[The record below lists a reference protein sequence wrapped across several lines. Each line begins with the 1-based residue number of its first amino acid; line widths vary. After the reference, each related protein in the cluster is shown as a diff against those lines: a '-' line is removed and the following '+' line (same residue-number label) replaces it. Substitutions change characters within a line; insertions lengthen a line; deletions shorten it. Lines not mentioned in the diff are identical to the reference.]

1 VKVLITGGAGFVG
14 VHLAGALVDGGAD
27 VTLADNF
34 ARGVQD
40 ATFQQLLARS
50 GVRAQEAD
58 LLSPGFAGA
67 VDRDFDAIFHLAAII
82 GVRHV
87 LERPY
92 DVLADNAAMTVHAI
106 EAGRCQRALQRVV
119 FSSTS
124 EIYAGSLVHLP
135 SMAVPTPETTPIA
148 LTDLSAPRTSYMLS
162 KAFGEA
168 LFHHSGL
175 PATSVRLHN
184 IYGPRMGM
192 SHVIP
197 ELLHKAWRASDGD
210 ELTVAN
216 LGHRRTFCYVADA
229 VRMLVAILGAPAT
242 SGEVL
247 NIGNS
252 SPEVTIGEVAE
263 TVVSVVGRRM
273 SVVAGPDTPGSPA
286 RRCPDVS
293 RLTALTGVVGTTSL
307 ADGIRATFEWY
318 REHAFTGDGPVAR

>member
-27 VTLADNF
+27 VTLVDNF

-58 LLSPGFAGA
+58 LLSPGFADA

-106 EAGRCQRALQRVV
+106 EAGRRQRALQRIV

-148 LTDLSAPRTSYMLS
+148 LTDLAAPRTSYMLS

-197 ELLHKAWRASDGD
+197 ELLHKAWRAADGD
-210 ELTVAN
+210 ELSVAN
-216 LGHRRTFCYVADA
+216 LGHRRTFCFVADA
-229 VRMLVAILGAPAT
+229 VRMLVAILGAPAAA
-242 SGEVL
+242 GEVL

-273 SVVAGPDTPGSPA
+273 AVVAGPDTPGSPA

-293 RLTALTGVVGTTSL
+293 RLTGLTGVIGTTSL

>member
-1 VKVLITGGAGFVG
+1 MKVLVTGGAGFVG

-27 VTLADNF
+27 VTLVDNF

-40 ATFQQLLARS
+40 ATFQRLLARP

-67 VDRDFDAIFHLAAII
+67 VDRNFDAIFHLAAII

-106 EAGRCQRALQRVV
+106 EAGRRQRALRRVV

-197 ELLHKAWRASDGD
+197 ELLHKAWLAADGD
-210 ELTVAN
+210 ELSVAN
-216 LGHRRTFCYVADA
+216 LGHRRTFCFVADA
-229 VRMLVAILGAPAT
+229 VRMLIAILGAPAAA
-242 SGEVL
+242 GEVL

-293 RLTALTGVVGTTSL
+293 RLTALTGVVGTTPL
-307 ADGIRATFEWY
+307 ADGIRTTFDWY

>member
-1 VKVLITGGAGFVG
+1 MKVLVTGGAGFVG
-14 VHLAGALVDGGAD
+14 GHLAAALLDDGAE
-27 VTLADNF
+27 VTLVDNF

-40 ATFQQLLARS
+40 ATFRQLLSRP

-58 LLSPGFAGA
+58 LLSPGFADA

-106 EAGRCQRALQRVV
+106 EAGRRQRALRRVV

-135 SMAVPTPETTPIA
+135 TMAVPTPEDTPIA
-148 LTDLSAPRTSYMLS
+148 LTDLAAPRTSYMLS

-197 ELLHKAWRASDGD
+197 ELLHKAWRAVDGD
-210 ELTVAN
+210 ELPVAN

-229 VRMLVAILGAPAT
+229 VRMLVAIVGAPAD
-242 SGEVL
+242 GAVL
-247 NIGNS
+247 NVGNS

-293 RLTALTGVVGTTSL
+293 RLTALTGVTGTTSL

-318 REHAFTGDGPVAR
+318 REHAFSGDGPVAR

>member
-1 VKVLITGGAGFVG
+1 MKVLVTGGAGFVG
-14 VHLAGALVDGGAD
+14 GHLAAALLDDGAE
-27 VTLADNF
+27 VTLVDNF

-40 ATFQQLLARS
+40 ATFRQLLSRP

-58 LLSPGFAGA
+58 LLSPGFADA

-106 EAGRCQRALQRVV
+106 EAGRRQRALRRVV

-135 SMAVPTPETTPIA
+135 TMAVPTPEDTPIA
-148 LTDLSAPRTSYMLS
+148 LTDLAAPRTSYMLS

-197 ELLHKAWRASDGD
+197 ELLHKAWRAVDGD
-210 ELTVAN
+210 ELPVAN

-229 VRMLVAILGAPAT
+229 VRMLVAIVGAPAD
-242 SGEVL
+242 GAVL
-247 NIGNS
+247 NVGNS

-293 RLTALTGVVGTTSL
+293 RLTALTGVTGTTSL
-307 ADGIRATFEWY
+307 ADGVRATFEWY
-318 REHAFTGDGPVAR
+318 REHAFSGDGPVAR

>member
-1 VKVLITGGAGFVG
+1 MKVLVTGGAGFVG
-14 VHLAGALVDGGAD
+14 GHLAAALLDGGAE
-27 VTLADNF
+27 VTLVDNF

-40 ATFQQLLARS
+40 ATFQRLLARP
-50 GVRAQEAD
+50 GIRAQEAD
-58 LLSPGFAGA
+58 LLSPGFADA

-106 EAGRCQRALQRVV
+106 EAARRQHSLRRVV

-148 LTDLSAPRTSYMLS
+148 LTDLAAPRTSYMLS

-197 ELLHKAWRASDGD
+197 ELLHKAWRASDGE
-210 ELTVAN
+210 ELPVAN

-229 VRMLVAILGAPAT
+229 VRMLVAIVGAAT
-242 SGEVL
+242 TGEVL
-247 NIGNS
+247 NVGNS

-263 TVVSVVGRRM
+263 TVVSVVGRRVR
-273 SVVAGPDTPGSPA
+273 VVAGPDTPGSPA

-307 ADGIRATFEWY
+307 VDGIRATYEWY